1 MKELLSPSHFA
12 WIIPLVCFAVLIIA
26 LTCYFLRREISSFF
40 QKMFFPDTNRYIMP
54 AGIIS
59 NVNTDKVQGPLT
71 PEKIAELIEL
81 EENPSKTAE
90 AANKSAETKKEPA
103 PKLPKEKKGFLRR
116 FETNFRWHF
125 RKLTHS
131 VKSWFANFAGTED
144 APANAEA
151 PKETVKIMAE
161 SAPTTLLLSAEEKPK
176 ADEAAD
182 AKTEPSPAWL
192 PEEAKASEQEED
204 PLEEAPA
211 LVIPAEE
218 GTGKN
223 DSSKDQEHKEEFSP
237 EIEKEQ
243 TVPEETTSA
252 LPALDAESAAQPKEE
267 LKKTETEPAVSIK
280 EEKTK
285 KEEKPF
291 ISDRTAAIAAILIL
305 ACFVI
310 FLSARVKLL
319 GSLAIRNHI
328 EIHNMQ
334 KQIEMMRYEQQGFK
348 IIIHERTISP
358 QKRYNK

>member
-1 MKELLSPSHFA
+1 MKELFSPYHFA
-12 WIIPLVCFAVLIIA
+12 WIIPLACFAIFIIA
-26 LTCYFLRREISSFF
+26 MTCYFLRREISAFF

-71 PEKIAELIEL
+71 PERIAELIEL
-81 EENPSKTAE
+81 EENPSKAAE
-90 AANKSAETKKEPA
+90 VAKPAETKKEPA

-116 FETNFRWHF
+116 FETNFRWRF
-125 RKLTHS
+125 RKL
-131 VKSWFANFAGTED
+131 KQGIKAWFADFAGTED
-144 APANAEA
+144 APANASA

-161 SAPTTLLLSAEEKPK
+161 SASPAPLLLSKEKP
-176 ADEAAD
+176 ETEEP
-182 AKTEPSPAWL
+182 AKQAEKPAENWL
-192 PEEAKASEQEED
+192 PEEAAEEEHEGG
-204 PLEEAPA
+204 LTEEAPA
-211 LVIPAEE
+211 LVIPAPEE
-218 GTGKN
+218 PAEEPIKAEEAAPAEEESPAPVVLPETQPLEQPK
-223 DSSKDQEHKEEFSP
+223 QEEAEKT
-237 EIEKEQ
+237 EKEPAAPLKEDK
-243 TVPEETTSA
+243 PEN
-252 LPALDAESAAQPKEE
+252 PPQKE
-267 LKKTETEPAVSIK
+267 A
-280 EEKTK
+280 K

-319 GSLAIRNHI
+319 GSLVMRHHI
-328 EIHNMQ
+328 EMRNMQ

>member
-1 MKELLSPSHFA
+1 MKELFSPYHFA
-12 WIIPLVCFAVLIIA
+12 WIIPLACFAIFIIA
-26 LTCYFLRREISSFF
+26 MTCYFLRREISAFF

-71 PEKIAELIEL
+71 PERIAELIEL
-81 EENPSKTAE
+81 EENPSKAAE
-90 AANKSAETKKEPA
+90 AAKPAETKKEPA

-116 FETNFRWHF
+116 FETNFRWRF
-125 RKLTHS
+125 RKL
-131 VKSWFANFAGTED
+131 KQGIKAWFADFAGTED
-144 APANAEA
+144 APANASA

-161 SAPTTLLLSAEEKPK
+161 STSPAPLLLSQEKP
-176 ADEAAD
+176 ETEEP
-182 AKTEPSPAWL
+182 AKQTEKPAENWL
-192 PEEAKASEQEED
+192 PEEAAEEEHED
-204 PLEEAPA
+204 GLTEEAPA
-211 LVIPAEE
+211 LVIPAPEE
-218 GTGKN
+218 PAEEPIKAEEAAPAEEESPAPVVLPETQPLEQPK
-223 DSSKDQEHKEEFSP
+223 QEEAEKT
-237 EIEKEQ
+237 EKEPAAPLKEDK
-243 TVPEETTSA
+243 PEN
-252 LPALDAESAAQPKEE
+252 PPQKE
-267 LKKTETEPAVSIK
+267 A
-280 EEKTK
+280 K

-319 GSLAIRNHI
+319 GSLVMRHHI
-328 EIHNMQ
+328 EMRNMQ

>member
-1 MKELLSPSHFA
+1 MKELFSPYHFA
-12 WIIPLVCFAVLIIA
+12 WIIPLACFAIFIIA
-26 LTCYFLRREISSFF
+26 MTCYFLRREISAFF

-71 PEKIAELIEL
+71 PERIAELIEL
-81 EENPSKTAE
+81 EENPSKAAE
-90 AANKSAETKKEPA
+90 AAKPTETKKEPA

-116 FETNFRWHF
+116 FETNFRWRF
-125 RKLTHS
+125 RKL
-131 VKSWFANFAGTED
+131 KQGIKAWFADFAGTED
-144 APANAEA
+144 APANASA

-161 SAPTTLLLSAEEKPK
+161 SASPAPLLLSQEKP
-176 ADEAAD
+176 ETEEP
-182 AKTEPSPAWL
+182 AKQAEKPAENWL
-192 PEEAKASEQEED
+192 PEEAAEEEHED
-204 PLEEAPA
+204 GLIEEAPA
-211 LVIPAEE
+211 LVIPAQEE
-218 GTGKN
+218 PAEEPIKAAEAAPAEEESPAPVVLPETQPLEQPK
-223 DSSKDQEHKEEFSP
+223 QEAEKT
-237 EIEKEQ
+237 EKEPAAPLKEDK
-243 TVPEETTSA
+243 PENP
-252 LPALDAESAAQPKEE
+252 LQKE
-267 LKKTETEPAVSIK
+267 A
-280 EEKTK
+280 K

-319 GSLAIRNHI
+319 GSLVMRHHI
-328 EIHNMQ
+328 EMRNMQ

>member
-1 MKELLSPSHFA
+1 MKELFSPYHFA
-12 WIIPLVCFAVLIIA
+12 WIIPLACFAIFIIA
-26 LTCYFLRREISSFF
+26 MTCYFLRREISAFF

-71 PEKIAELIEL
+71 PERIAELIEL
-81 EENPSKTAE
+81 EENPSKAAE
-90 AANKSAETKKEPA
+90 AAKPAETKKEPA

-116 FETNFRWHF
+116 FETNFRWRF
-125 RKLTHS
+125 RKL
-131 VKSWFANFAGTED
+131 KQGIKAWFADFAGTED
-144 APANAEA
+144 APANASA

-161 SAPTTLLLSAEEKPK
+161 SASPAPLLLSQEKP
-176 ADEAAD
+176 ETEEP
-182 AKTEPSPAWL
+182 AKQAEKPAENWL
-192 PEEAKASEQEED
+192 PEEAAEEEHEYG
-204 PLEEAPA
+204 LTEEAPA
-211 LVIPAEE
+211 LVIPAPEE
-218 GTGKN
+218 PAEEPIKAEEAAPAEDESPAPVVLPETQPLEQPK
-223 DSSKDQEHKEEFSP
+223 QEEAEKT
-237 EIEKEQ
+237 EKEPAAPLKEDK
-243 TVPEETTSA
+243 PEN
-252 LPALDAESAAQPKEE
+252 PPQKE
-267 LKKTETEPAVSIK
+267 A
-280 EEKTK
+280 K

-319 GSLAIRNHI
+319 GSLVMRHHT
-328 EIHNMQ
+328 EMRNMQ

>member
-1 MKELLSPSHFA
+1 MKELFSPYHFA
-12 WIIPLVCFAVLIIA
+12 WIIPLACFAIFIIA
-26 LTCYFLRREISSFF
+26 MTCYFLRREISAFF

-71 PEKIAELIEL
+71 PERIAELIEL
-81 EENPSKTAE
+81 EENPSKAAE
-90 AANKSAETKKEPA
+90 AAKPAETKKEPA

-116 FETNFRWHF
+116 FETNFRWRF
-125 RKLTHS
+125 RKL
-131 VKSWFANFAGTED
+131 KQGIKAWFADFAGTED
-144 APANAEA
+144 APANASA

-161 SAPTTLLLSAEEKPK
+161 SASPAPLLLSQEKP
-176 ADEAAD
+176 ETEEP
-182 AKTEPSPAWL
+182 AKQAEKPAENWL
-192 PEEAKASEQEED
+192 PEEAAEEEHED
-204 PLEEAPA
+204 GLTEEAPA
-211 LVIPAEE
+211 LVIPAPEE
-218 GTGKN
+218 PAEEPIKAEEAAPAEEESPAPVVLPETQPLEQPK
-223 DSSKDQEHKEEFSP
+223 QEEAEKT
-237 EIEKEQ
+237 EKEPAAPLKEDK
-243 TVPEETTSA
+243 PEN
-252 LPALDAESAAQPKEE
+252 PPQKE
-267 LKKTETEPAVSIK
+267 A
-280 EEKTK
+280 K

-319 GSLAIRNHI
+319 GSLVMRHHI
-328 EIHNMQ
+328 EMRNMQ

>member
-1 MKELLSPSHFA
+1 MKELFSPYHFA
-12 WIIPLVCFAVLIIA
+12 WIIPLACFAIFIIA
-26 LTCYFLRREISSFF
+26 MTCYFLRREISAFF

-71 PEKIAELIEL
+71 PERIAELIEL
-81 EENPSKTAE
+81 EENPSKAAE
-90 AANKSAETKKEPA
+90 AAKLAEVKKEPA

-116 FETNFRWHF
+116 FETNFRWRF
-125 RKLTHS
+125 RKL
-131 VKSWFANFAGTED
+131 KQGIKAWFADFAGTED
-144 APANAEA
+144 APANASA

-161 SAPTTLLLSAEEKPK
+161 NASPAPLLLSQEKP
-176 ADEAAD
+176 ETEEP
-182 AKTEPSPAWL
+182 AKQAEKPAENWL
-192 PEEAKASEQEED
+192 PEEAAEEEHED
-204 PLEEAPA
+204 GLTEEAPA
-211 LVIPAEE
+211 LVIPAQEE
-218 GTGKN
+218 PA
-223 DSSKDQEHKEEFSP
+223 EEPIKAEEAAPAAEESP
-237 EIEKEQ
+237 EPVLLPETQPLEQPKQEEAEKTEKEPAA
-243 TVPEETTSA
+243 TLKEDKPENS
-252 LPALDAESAAQPKEE
+252 PQKE
-267 LKKTETEPAVSIK
+267 A
-280 EEKTK
+280 K

-319 GSLAIRNHI
+319 GSLVMRHHI
-328 EIHNMQ
+328 EMRNMQ

>member
-1 MKELLSPSHFA
+1 MKELFSPYHFA
-12 WIIPLVCFAVLIIA
+12 WIIPLACFAIFIIA
-26 LTCYFLRREISSFF
+26 MTCYFLRREISAFF

-71 PEKIAELIEL
+71 PERIAELIEL
-81 EENPSKTAE
+81 EENPSKAAE
-90 AANKSAETKKEPA
+90 AAKPAEVKKEPA

-116 FETNFRWHF
+116 FETNFRWRF
-125 RKLTHS
+125 RKL
-131 VKSWFANFAGTED
+131 KQGIKAWFADFAGTED
-144 APANAEA
+144 APANASA

-161 SAPTTLLLSAEEKPK
+161 SASPAPLLLSQEKP
-176 ADEAAD
+176 ETEEP
-182 AKTEPSPAWL
+182 AKQAEKPAENWL
-192 PEEAKASEQEED
+192 PEEAAEEEHED
-204 PLEEAPA
+204 GLTEEAPA
-211 LVIPAEE
+211 LVIPA
-218 GTGKN
+218 
-223 DSSKDQEHKEEFSP
+223 
-237 EIEKEQ
+237 
-243 TVPEETTSA
+243 PEEPAEEPIKAEEAAPAEEESPA
-252 LPALDAESAAQPKEE
+252 PVVLPETQPLDQPKQEAE
-267 LKKTETEPAVSIK
+267 KTKKEPAAPLK
-280 EEKTK
+280 EDKPENPPQKEAK

-319 GSLAIRNHI
+319 GSLVMRHHI
-328 EIHNMQ
+328 EMRNMQ

>member
-1 MKELLSPSHFA
+1 MKELFSPYHFA
-12 WIIPLVCFAVLIIA
+12 WIIPLACFAIFIIA
-26 LTCYFLRREISSFF
+26 MTCYFLRREISAFF

-71 PEKIAELIEL
+71 PERIAELIEL
-81 EENPSKTAE
+81 EENPSKAAE
-90 AANKSAETKKEPA
+90 SAKPAETKKEPA

-116 FETNFRWHF
+116 FETNFRWRF
-125 RKLTHS
+125 RKL
-131 VKSWFANFAGTED
+131 KQGIKAWFADFAGTED
-144 APANAEA
+144 APANASA

-161 SAPTTLLLSAEEKPK
+161 SASPAPLLLSQEKP
-176 ADEAAD
+176 ETEEP
-182 AKTEPSPAWL
+182 AKQAEKPAENWL
-192 PEEAKASEQEED
+192 PEEAAEEEHED
-204 PLEEAPA
+204 GLIEEAPA
-211 LVIPAEE
+211 LVIPAQEE
-218 GTGKN
+218 PAEEPIKAAEAAPAAEESPAPVLLPETQPLEQPK
-223 DSSKDQEHKEEFSP
+223 QEEAEKT
-237 EIEKEQ
+237 EKEPAA
-243 TVPEETTSA
+243 TLKEDKPENPT
-252 LPALDAESAAQPKEE
+252 QKE
-267 LKKTETEPAVSIK
+267 A
-280 EEKTK
+280 K

-319 GSLAIRNHI
+319 GSLVMRHHI
-328 EIHNMQ
+328 EMRNMQ

>member
-1 MKELLSPSHFA
+1 MKELFSPYHFA
-12 WIIPLVCFAVLIIA
+12 WIIPLACFAIFIIA
-26 LTCYFLRREISSFF
+26 MTCYFLRREISAFF

-71 PEKIAELIEL
+71 PERIAELIEL
-81 EENPSKTAE
+81 EENPSKAAE
-90 AANKSAETKKEPA
+90 AAKPAEVKKEPA

-116 FETNFRWHF
+116 FETNFRWRF
-125 RKLTHS
+125 RKL
-131 VKSWFANFAGTED
+131 KQGIKAWFADFAGTED
-144 APANAEA
+144 APANASA

-161 SAPTTLLLSAEEKPK
+161 SASPAPLLLSQEKP
-176 ADEAAD
+176 ETEEP
-182 AKTEPSPAWL
+182 AKQPEKPAENWL
-192 PEEAKASEQEED
+192 PEEAAEEEHED
-204 PLEEAPA
+204 GLIEEAPA
-211 LVIPAEE
+211 LVIPATEE
-218 GTGKN
+218 PAEEPIKAAEAAPAAEESPAPVLLPETQPL
-223 DSSKDQEHKEEFSP
+223 DQPKQEEA
-237 EIEKEQ
+237 EKTEKEPAAPLKEDK
-243 TVPEETTSA
+243 PEN
-252 LPALDAESAAQPKEE
+252 PPQKE
-267 LKKTETEPAVSIK
+267 A
-280 EEKTK
+280 K

-319 GSLAIRNHI
+319 GSLVMRHHI
-328 EIHNMQ
+328 EMRNMQ

>member
-1 MKELLSPSHFA
+1 MKELFSPYHFA
-12 WIIPLVCFAVLIIA
+12 WIIPLACFAIFIIA
-26 LTCYFLRREISSFF
+26 MTCYFLRREISAFF

-71 PEKIAELIEL
+71 PERIAELIEL
-81 EENPSKTAE
+81 EENPSKAAE
-90 AANKSAETKKEPA
+90 AAKPAETKKEPA

-116 FETNFRWHF
+116 FETNFRWRF
-125 RKLTHS
+125 RKL
-131 VKSWFANFAGTED
+131 KQGIKAWFADFAGTED
-144 APANAEA
+144 APANASA

-161 SAPTTLLLSAEEKPK
+161 SASPAPLLLSQEKP
-176 ADEAAD
+176 ETEEP
-182 AKTEPSPAWL
+182 AKQAEKPAENWL
-192 PEEAKASEQEED
+192 PEEAAEEEHED
-204 PLEEAPA
+204 GLTEEAPA
-211 LVIPAEE
+211 LLIPAPEEPAEE
-218 GTGKN
+218 PIKAEEAAPAEEESPAPVVLPETQPLEQPK
-223 DSSKDQEHKEEFSP
+223 QEEAEKT
-237 EIEKEQ
+237 EKEPAAPLKEDK
-243 TVPEETTSA
+243 PEN
-252 LPALDAESAAQPKEE
+252 PPQKE
-267 LKKTETEPAVSIK
+267 A
-280 EEKTK
+280 K

-319 GSLAIRNHI
+319 GSLVMRHHI
-328 EIHNMQ
+328 EMRNMQ

>member
-1 MKELLSPSHFA
+1 MKELFSPYHFA
-12 WIIPLVCFAVLIIA
+12 WIIPLACFAIFIIA
-26 LTCYFLRREISSFF
+26 MTCYFLRREISAFF

-71 PEKIAELIEL
+71 PERIAELIEL
-81 EENPSKTAE
+81 EENPSKAAE
-90 AANKSAETKKEPA
+90 AAKPAETKKEPA

-116 FETNFRWHF
+116 FETNFRWRF
-125 RKLTHS
+125 RKL
-131 VKSWFANFAGTED
+131 KQGIKAWFADFAGTED
-144 APANAEA
+144 APANASA

-161 SAPTTLLLSAEEKPK
+161 SASPAPLLLSQEKP
-176 ADEAAD
+176 ETEEP
-182 AKTEPSPAWL
+182 AKQAEKPAENWL
-192 PEEAKASEQEED
+192 PEEAAEEEHED
-204 PLEEAPA
+204 ALTEEAPA
-211 LVIPAEE
+211 LVIPAPEE
-218 GTGKN
+218 PAEEPIKAEEAAPAEEESPAPVVLPETQPLEQPK
-223 DSSKDQEHKEEFSP
+223 QEEAEKT
-237 EIEKEQ
+237 EKEPAAPLKEDK
-243 TVPEETTSA
+243 PEN
-252 LPALDAESAAQPKEE
+252 PPQKE
-267 LKKTETEPAVSIK
+267 A
-280 EEKTK
+280 K

-319 GSLAIRNHI
+319 GSLVMRHHI
-328 EIHNMQ
+328 EMRNMQ

>member
-1 MKELLSPSHFA
+1 MKELFSPYHFA
-12 WIIPLVCFAVLIIA
+12 WIIPLACFAIFIIA
-26 LTCYFLRREISSFF
+26 MTCYFLRREISAFF

-71 PEKIAELIEL
+71 PERIAELIEL
-81 EENPSKTAE
+81 EENPSKAAE
-90 AANKSAETKKEPA
+90 AAKPAETKKEPA

-116 FETNFRWHF
+116 FETNFRWRF
-125 RKLTHS
+125 RKL
-131 VKSWFANFAGTED
+131 KQGIKAWFADFAGTED
-144 APANAEA
+144 APANASA

-161 SAPTTLLLSAEEKPK
+161 SASPAPLLLSQEKP
-176 ADEAAD
+176 ETEEP
-182 AKTEPSPAWL
+182 AKQAEKPAENWL
-192 PEEAKASEQEED
+192 PEEAAEEEHED
-204 PLEEAPA
+204 GLTEEAPA
-211 LVIPAEE
+211 LVIPAPEE
-218 GTGKN
+218 PAEEPIKAEEAAPAEDESPAPVVLPETQPLEQTK
-223 DSSKDQEHKEEFSP
+223 QEEAEKT
-237 EIEKEQ
+237 EKEPAAPLKEDK
-243 TVPEETTSA
+243 PEN
-252 LPALDAESAAQPKEE
+252 PPQKE
-267 LKKTETEPAVSIK
+267 A
-280 EEKTK
+280 K

-319 GSLAIRNHI
+319 GSLVMRHHI
-328 EIHNMQ
+328 EMRNMQ